1 MTVQK
6 TIDNR
11 RARSVVS
18 KDSPM
23 PALMVEPVFLL
34 ARSSVD
40 FRHCIKAFG
49 HEPVLAEASP
59 LGVVSHKG
67 GSSETAKLIPKWLNS
82 SIAQ

>member
-34 ARSSVD
+34 GRCFAQ
-40 FRHCIKAFG
+40 
-49 HEPVLAEASP
+49 
-59 LGVVSHKG
+59 G
-67 GSSETAKLIPKWLNS
+67 G
-82 SIAQ
+82 Q